1 MVPPYPRCAEIYPRL
16 GPSQRH
22 GQFGWKRRSAVAW
35 AAVKSQHT
43 GERKV
48 GSDRELTKKKKKPN
62 KQQKR
67 KGEKRKEKERKIRY
81 DLSNNPP
88 ILEAS

>member
-48 GSDRELTKKKKKPN
+48 GSDRELTKKKKKT
-62 KQQKR
+62 KQTTKEKGR
-67 KGEKRKEKERKIRY
+67 KKERKREK
-81 DLSNNPP
+81 DKV
-88 ILEAS
+88 